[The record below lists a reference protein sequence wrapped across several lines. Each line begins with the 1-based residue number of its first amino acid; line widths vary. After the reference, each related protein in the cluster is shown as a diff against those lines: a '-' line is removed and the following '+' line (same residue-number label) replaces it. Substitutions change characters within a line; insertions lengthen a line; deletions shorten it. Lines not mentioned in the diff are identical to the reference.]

1 MKTIIRKSLIAALVV
16 AFAPELTA
24 CDSGNK
30 EEPQAQTDAKADA
43 GAEAKPEEANAVD
56 PAVQK
61 EADEALSADASGLDP
76 KVAKAVNIAK
86 EIEADPSKAEEVLA
100 KHELDREGLDALMY
114 EIARSPELAKSYAAA
129 RMNS

>member
-1 MKTIIRKSLIAALVV
+1 MKKIITKSLMAALVL
-16 AFAPELTA
+16 ACAPTLVA
-24 CDSGNK
+24 CDSGNNDDVAKK
-30 EEPQAQTDAKADA
+30 EEATAPPKGETK
-43 GAEAKPEEANAVD
+43 EEKKAVD
-56 PAVQK
+56 PAVQA
-61 EADEALSADASGLDP
+61 EADAALSADASGLDP
-76 KVAKAVNIAK
+76 KVAKAVNIAR